1 MAENESLDLDQ
12 PGGQRWKYVLDAVR
26 KRKSP
31 EEIAHQVKLKL
42 PQALI
47 RLHPMSICWV
57 DIETSGWRLHAKQ
70 NPRAIHGR
78 R

>member
-1 MAENESLDLDQ
+1 MAENESLDLGQ

-42 PQALI
+42 PQALSKA
-47 RLHPMSICWV
+47 HK
-57 DIETSGWRLHAKQ
+57 EFAESGVPLTEFLNRWLQ
-70 NPRAIHGR
+70 QGR
-78 R
+78 S